1 MSQQAPLFLKRVLI
15 TRQAEQAKSFTAA
28 IQAVGGIPLTVP
40 VLSFVPAANRTYIQR
55 VLEQLHTYQWIIFTS
70 QNGVEFFFQWLNLL
84 NINSGLAKSCKIAVV
99 GKKTGEALK
108 KRGIKP
114 DVTPEEYIAESLLE
128 ALMKEAKPHE
138 KVLVVRG
145 NLARP
150 ILLQGLDE
158 KGYSVTDLVMYE
170 TVQNKASRTEL
181 QHAVEKADIITFT
194 SSSTVNFF
202 VDMMDSKQDWLSVIN
217 EKVVV
222 CIGPITAQTAAKYE
236 IEHIVPEEYTINGMI
251 EKMVDYFKGNN

>member
-1 MSQQAPLFLKRVLI
+1 
-15 TRQAEQAKSFTAA
+15 
-28 IQAVGGIPLTVP
+28 
-40 VLSFVPAANRTYIQR
+40 
-55 VLEQLHTYQWIIFTS
+55 
-70 QNGVEFFFQWLNLL
+70 
-84 NINSGLAKSCKIAVV
+84 
-99 GKKTGEALK
+99 
-108 KRGIKP
+108 
-114 DVTPEEYIAESLLE
+114 
-128 ALMKEAKPHE
+128 MKEAKPHE

>member
-28 IQAVGGIPLTVP
+28 IQNLGGIPLTVP
-40 VLSFVPAANRTYIQR
+40 VLSFVPAVNREGIQR

-70 QNGVEFFFQWLNLL
+70 QNGVDFFYQWLNLL
-84 NINSGLAKSCKIAVV
+84 NIHSSLAKSCKVAVV

-108 KRGIKP
+108 KRGVEP
-114 DVTPEEYIAESLLE
+114 DVTPEEYVAESLLE
-128 ALMKEAKPHE
+128 ALVKEANPHE
-138 KVLVVRG
+138 KILVVRG

-150 ILLQGLDE
+150 ILLRGLDE
-158 KGYSVTDLVMYE
+158 KGYRVTDLVMYE
-170 TVQNKASRTEL
+170 TVQNKASMTEL
-181 QHAVEKADIITFT
+181 QRAVEQADIITFT

-217 EKVVV
+217 EKVVI

>member
-170 TVQNKASRTEL
+170 TVQNKASRNEL